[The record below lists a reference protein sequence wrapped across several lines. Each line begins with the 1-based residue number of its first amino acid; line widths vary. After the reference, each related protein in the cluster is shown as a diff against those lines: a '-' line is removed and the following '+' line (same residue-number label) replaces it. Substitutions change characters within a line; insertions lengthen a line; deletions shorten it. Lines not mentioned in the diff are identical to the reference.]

1 MARVQSGSLS
11 FSVAAQKT
19 LEETQRILVK
29 IAKREHGKVMAT
41 APRPVS
47 FDRFV
52 DGRKGALEEAV
63 KPTGTIVYTYP
74 RLEVVAQFAMET
86 LFDLSPVLSGK
97 YRASHTLFLNGSA
110 VPNLRDFKPGDEATI
125 SNPVPYSRKIEVG
138 KMKMRVPGT
147 SMVYAKAAK
156 IVRARY
162 GNIAKIGFTY
172 RGLVGGGLVDPI
184 KAGASTLKRGPNG
197 RFMKQ
202 GGPRPHN
209 IANLR
214 YPVLTISEL

>member
-1 MARVQSGSLS
+1 MARIQSGSLS
-11 FSVAAQKT
+11 FSVATQKT

-29 IAKREHGKVMAT
+29 VAKREHGKVMAT

-52 DGRKGALEEAV
+52 DGRKGAPEEAV
-63 KPTGTIVYTYP
+63 KPTGTILYTYP

-86 LFDLSPVLSGK
+86 LFDLSPVRSGK
-97 YRASHTLFLNGSA
+97 YRLSHTLFLNGSA
-110 VPNLRDFKPGDEATI
+110 VPNLRDFKSGDEATI

-147 SMVYAKAAK
+147 SMIYSKAAK

-172 RGLVGGGLVDPI
+172 RGLMGGAIISGR
-184 KAGASTLKRGPNG
+184 AGNKSD
-197 RFMKQ
+197 
-202 GGPRPHN
+202 
-209 IANLR
+209 LR